1 MKVMIRIK
9 TLIILLAAVSL
20 MGCGQQQV
28 TSTKDD
34 ANPLQYYAYNPDDT
48 IGNGLYWN
56 LLRIDSLRVEYL
68 MDHPRDNA
76 PKEAD
81 STFASAGLIWK
92 EFLKLCSKN
101 DYEQATRWYL
111 DHENDFLVAMP
122 STTIKFYLDHYVIEA
137 LLFDNLPKEEAIGKL
152 IEIYELDKTITET
165 VVAIGQNH
173 YGYIPPHYAL
183 LYRTLGE
190 TYMYAGLKD
199 KAIEQIEPFRQ
210 ALYLLSDDEFFNE
223 TEINRFQEAIN
234 NAFEN
239 TTR

>member
-28 TSTKDD
+28 ISTKDD

-68 MDHPRDNA
+68 MDHSRDNA

-81 STFASAGLIWK
+81 SAFASAGLIWK

-111 DHENDFLVAMP
+111 DHENDYLVAMP

-137 LLFDNLPKEEAIGKL
+137 LLFDNLPKEEALGKL

-199 KAIEQIEPFRQ
+199 KAIEQIEPYRN
-210 ALYLLSDDEFFNE
+210 AIYLLSDDEVFNE
-223 TEINRFQEAIN
+223 TEINRLESAIYT
-234 NAFEN
+234 AFDF
-239 TTR
+239 